1 MRFVGIDPSTK
12 TGFVVIDEQGQVLR
26 EKEITGIGAV
36 DPKRMR
42 TMIVD
47 LMAHIQKGDVI
58 AIEGYAFGAKGQ
70 GIKFQYGLGE
80 GIRMA
85 LDARKMSYIEVAPNA
100 LKKYV
105 GVTGWTGEAGSKKKL
120 AGKEKKKAVMDAV
133 YSHYGYKHRSDNVTD
148 AFVIA
153 QIAKDTWEL
162 VNEDSL
168 LLNNR
173 IMFDYQN
180 EVLNTILKGAI

>member
-1 MRFVGIDPSTK
+1 MRFLGVDPSTK
-12 TGFVVIDEQGQVLR
+12 TGFVVIDEHGQVLR
-26 EKEITGIGAV
+26 EKEITGIGSV

-58 AIEGYAFGAKGQ
+58 AIEGFGFKSQQAVQNG
-70 GIKFQYGLGE
+70 GIGW

-85 LDARKMSYIEVAPNA
+85 LDARKIPYIEVAPNA

-105 GVTGWTGEAGSKKKL
+105 GVTGWTGEKGNKKRL
-120 AGKEKKKAVMDAV
+120 TGPQKKKAVKEGV
-133 YSHYGYKHRSDNVTD
+133 YSHYGYTHKSDNVID
-148 AFVIA
+148 AFVLS
-153 QIAKDTWEL
+153 QIAKDAWEL
-162 VNEDSL
+162 INEDL
-168 LLNNR
+168 LPLNDR
-173 IMFDYQN
+173 VMPEYQN